1 MLGTSEWWRVSVK
14 CGEVREWWGVEDE
27 CVMLQGFWS
36 SFEDRVQKASVQ
48 NVSATQIVR
57 LGKGPV

>member
-1 MLGTSEWWRVSVK
+1 MKDVLERRMRGKRGK
-14 CGEVREWWGVEDE
+14 REWWGVEDE